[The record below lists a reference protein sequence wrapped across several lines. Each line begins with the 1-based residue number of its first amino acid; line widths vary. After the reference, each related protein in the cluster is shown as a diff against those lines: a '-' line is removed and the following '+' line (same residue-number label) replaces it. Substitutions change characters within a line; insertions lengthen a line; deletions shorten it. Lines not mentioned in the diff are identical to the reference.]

1 MATDNSAINLGN
13 LKTFKNMLIK
23 GSTLSV
29 GVNIAKASSSA
40 TIPASNASALWA
52 KLNKYS
58 FPFLVQLTGTVDGD
72 TANTYSWMSQSQVKS
87 ASSISLNFE
96 HMQGVTLSDSSLA
109 SMQITVSASSGTIML
124 SGTSNVA
131 LSNLKI
137 NIR

>member
-23 GSTLSV
+23 GSTLDV

-40 TIPASNASALWA
+40 TVPTSNASAMWA

-58 FPFLVQLTGTVDGD
+58 FPFFVQLTGNVDGS
-72 TANTYSWMSQSQVKS
+72 TKTTYSWMSQSQVKS
-87 ASSISLNFE
+87 DSSISLNFE
-96 HMQGVTLSDSSLA
+96 HMQGVTLSDGSLA
-109 SMQITVSASSGTIML
+109 SMQITVSASSGTVTL

-131 LSNLKI
+131 LSNLRI